1 MTGGN
6 PTVGQSVDDIGIL
19 SCVQTFGYLL
29 LFAAIGVVILTF
41 TTILICIYVPNDT
54 SSLVR
59 KLFVLCVL
67 CYVQYEYLRKH
78 NQI

>member
-1 MTGGN
+1 MFLLSIVRHILHLTIIYFFQLVTERN

-29 LFAAIGVVILTF
+29 LFAAIGVVILTL
-41 TTILICIYVPNDT
+41 TTILLCIYVPNDA

-59 KLFVLCVL
+59 K
-67 CYVQYEYLRKH
+67 
-78 NQI
+78 